1 MMVLP
6 AVSSEFLKLRRAPI
20 VWLLAGAFALAPL
33 MVGLMMSVL
42 LHPGF
47 GRRLGL
53 MTAKA
58 QLTIPAATWPI
69 YLTLIATVFAG
80 GVIVLAVV
88 QAYVFGRE
96 YAERTVGPLLSLP
109 VSRVTLLSA
118 KLTVSAVWFVAM
130 AAAVY
135 AEAWLVGIGIGL
147 PGYAPGLLAV
157 SAARVGLVVL
167 EVLLAGS
174 VAAWL
179 AVVSRG
185 YLAPVGVSVLLLLIG
200 DLFAHSGWAGYIPW
214 SIVFTTAGAA
224 RGATAPAPA
233 SIAVLVAF
241 FLAAAGATWLA
252 MDRSD
257 VN

>member
-1 MMVLP
+1 MMFLA
-6 AVSSEFLKLRRAPI
+6 AVSCEFLKLRRAPI
-20 VWLLAGAFALAPL
+20 VWLLAGAFALTPL

-58 QLTIPAATWPI
+58 QMTIPAATWPV

-80 GVIVLAVV
+80 GVIVLAVA
-88 QAYVFGRE
+88 QAYIFGRE
-96 YAERTVGPLLSLP
+96 YAERTAGPLLSLP
-109 VSRVTLLSA
+109 VSRVTLLGA
-118 KLTVSAVWFVAM
+118 KLTVSAVWFAAM

-135 AEAWLVGIGIGL
+135 AEAWLVGVAIGL
-147 PGYAPGLLAV
+147 PGYAPGLLAA
-157 SAARVGLVVL
+157 SLARVGLVVL

-179 AVVSRG
+179 AVVGRG

-200 DLFAHSGWAGYIPW
+200 DLFAHSGWAGYVPW

-224 RGATAPAPA
+224 GGVAPAPA

-241 FLAAAGATWLA
+241 FLVAAVATWLA

-257 VN
+257 VL